1 MLLKLPCSVVRVAE
15 AGTTTLLVVA
25 LVVTPSAADS
35 ALATTVNAVALVL
48 PVSTRWPLP
57 SSLAVTAPL
66 APRPEMALI
75 WLSIEDSASLAVIA
89 TV

>member
-15 AGTTTLLVVA
+15 TGATALLTVA
-25 LVVTPSAADS
+25 LVVTPSAADF
-35 ALATTVNAVALVL
+35 ALAETVNAVVLVL

-66 APRPEMALI
+66 APRPEVPLI
-75 WLSIEDSASLAVIA
+75 AASIEDSASLAVIA

>member
-1 MLLKLPCSVVRVAE
+1 MPCSVVRVAE
-15 AGTTTLLVVA
+15 TGATALLTVA

-35 ALATTVNAVALVL
+35 AFAETVNAVVLVL

-66 APRPEMALI
+66 APRPEVPLI
-75 WLSIEDSASLAVIA
+75 CASIADRASLAKIPIV
-89 TV
+89 